1 VTSADAPVG
10 SLENGTG
17 TENHIIPE
25 PGLRYRSVSGH
36 QAHQWIGPCCLPL
49 CLVFSFGDRW
59 YLLELKTEAQSHVC
73 AQIEEIEKKNP
84 EN

>member
-1 VTSADAPVG
+1 MAQYLI
-10 SLENGTG
+10 LEMKDT
-17 TENHIIPE
+17 PQ
-25 PGLRYRSVSGH
+25 LRD
-36 QAHQWIGPCCLPL
+36 LPL

-84 EN
+84 EKK